1 MKTRLNQFRE
11 RTGRTILQIEK
22 EIELPNRELSRVMT
36 TNDDEIPISIVVK
49 ILEKYDYLNP
59 DWFLHGKGSMF
70 RDENPLKGKQV
81 KPEEVHPDVWEVLN
95 VNSNSLLQ
103 RNGQLKKLT
112 ELLSDANDKKE

>member
-1 MKTRLNQFRE
+1 MD
-11 RTGRTILQIEK
+11 
-22 EIELPNRELSRVMT
+22 
-36 TNDDEIPISIVVK
+36 TNDGEIPISVVVK

-70 RDENPLKGKQV
+70 RDVNPLKGKQV

-112 ELLSDANDKKE
+112 ELLGDANDNKE